1 VSIDEKYK
9 DEIEEYKND
18 ILLSL
23 RLGVLQVNQLKYLL
37 EHFKNE
43 ENYEGCQGLANA
55 YAEFKDEL
63 DGY

>member
-1 VSIDEKYK
+1 MSVEERYK

-43 ENYEGCQGLANA
+43 ENYEGCQGLADA
-55 YAEFKDEL
+55 YAEFKREL
-63 DGY
+63 DEY

>member
-37 EHFKNE
+37 EHFKSE

-55 YAEFKDEL
+55 YAEFKQEL
-63 DGY
+63 DEY

>member
-1 VSIDEKYK
+1 MSIDEKYK

-55 YAEFKDEL
+55 YVEFKQEL
-63 DGY
+63 DEY

>member
-1 VSIDEKYK
+1 VSIDEEYK

-55 YAEFKDEL
+55 YAEFKQEL
-63 DGY
+63 DEY

>member
-1 VSIDEKYK
+1 MSVDEKYH
-9 DEIEEYKND
+9 DLIEEYKND

-23 RLGVLQVNQLKYLL
+23 RLGVLQVNELKYLL
-37 EHFKNE
+37 EHFKSE

-63 DGY
+63 DEY